1 MTKSVVVVIIA
12 LILTSVAASQDKTKP
27 WTDWSMKETTRILSD
42 SAWAQTQV
50 QTKEAEGSTSAITTT
65 TGSPRSMTPKDP
77 SKDTP
82 GAITSYVKYFIRF
95 LSARPIRQ
103 AVVRKMQLEQPEFY
117 AQQAGALKSFAEAT
131 SSDYIVIAVAAEA
144 KDQSMGAAAQQ
155 AFKSA
160 KLESLQA
167 TTYLER
173 KDGARVQLI
182 DLKPPVP
189 DGLGA
194 KFVFPRR
201 LKNEPFIS
209 AEDGYVRFVSQLSN
223 TVKLEARFKVSEM
236 MYNGKLEY

>member
-1 MTKSVVVVIIA
+1 MTKSVVVVVIA
-12 LILTSVAASQDKTKP
+12 LLLASVATSQDKMKP
-27 WTDWSMKETTRILSD
+27 WTEWNMKETTRILSD
-42 SAWAQTQV
+42 SAWAQTQT

-82 GAITSYVKYFIRF
+82 GAITSYIKYFIRL
-95 LSARPIRQ
+95 LSAKPIRQ
-103 AVVRKMQLEQPEFY
+103 AVVRKLQLEQPAVY
-117 AQQAGALKSFAEAT
+117 AQQAEALNAFAEVT

-160 KLESLQA
+160 KLESLQTA
-167 TTYLER
+167 TYLER

-182 DLKPPVP
+182 DFKLPVP

-194 KFVFPRR
+194 KFVFPRM
-201 LKNEPFIS
+201 LKNEPFIR
-209 AEDGYVRFVSQLSN
+209 AEDGHVRFVSQLSDK
-223 TVKLEARFKVSEM
+223 VKLDARFKVSEM